1 MNQNDPFG
9 LFTDDSRTVV
19 IPKPGGRGPAGPV
32 VRRAVDAP
40 GMGPTTSM
48 IPTVGRNPL
57 VAAAVGILGLAPRL
71 RTASPP
77 AEVEQLRERLIT
89 ELRQFEARAEAGGA
103 DRRSVQ
109 LAAWALCA
117 LIDDVVLNTPWGQHS
132 VWPTQGLVATL
143 FHEVDA
149 GERFFERLAEL
160 ERDAGR
166 YRDLLELMYLC
177 LTLGFEGRFR
187 VQRGSGHGLADVRDN
202 LYRLLRQRTPE
213 PEAELSPHWRGV
225 AAPLERDRIT
235 VPYWVIGVGTLAVLL
250 VVYAGF
256 SFRLAAY
263 TEQVGPL
270 LQALPPQAEVS
281 IDRGSAVAS
290 AAAVADPRLAYSV
303 VEKIEALLPD
313 EVADGRLVAT
323 EDAQR
328 VTVRLHGGVFGSGKA
343 AVSPEYLPILEQLG
357 VALSDEPG
365 QVLVVGH
372 TDSIPIRTPRFPSNW
387 ELSQARALAV
397 AEVLAAH
404 LSGSAGLATDG
415 RADTEPLAPNDTA
428 EGRDVNRR
436 IEIILVKET

>member
-1 MNQNDPFG
+1 MNQDDPFG
-9 LFTDDSRTVV
+9 LHTADGRTVI
-19 IPKPGGRGPAGPV
+19 IPKPGGRGPSGPV
-32 VRRAVDAP
+32 VRRPVGTP
-40 GMGPTTSM
+40 GVGSSGAMFPA
-48 IPTVGRNPL
+48 VGRNPL
-57 VAAAVGILGLAPRL
+57 VAAAGGILGLAPRL

-77 AEVEQLRERLIT
+77 AEVEQLRERLIA
-89 ELRQFEARAEAGGA
+89 ELRQFEARAEAEGA
-103 DRRSVQ
+103 ERRSVQ

-117 LIDDVVLNTPWGQHS
+117 LIDDVILNTPWGRHS
-132 VWPTQGLVATL
+132 VWPAQGLVATL

-149 GERFFERLAEL
+149 GERFFERLTEL
-160 ERDAGR
+160 ERDAAR
-166 YRDLLELMYLC
+166 HRDLLELMYLC

-202 LYRLLRQRTPE
+202 LYRLLRQQTPE

-225 AAPLERDRIT
+225 TAPLERARIT

-250 VVYAGF
+250 VIYASF

-270 LQALPPQAEVS
+270 LQTLPPQAEIS
-281 IDRGSAVAS
+281 IDRGLTGASVA
-290 AAAVADPRLAYSV
+290 AADPRLAYSI
-303 VEKIEALLPD
+303 VEKIEALLPE
-313 EVADGRLVAT
+313 EVADGRVVAA

-343 AVSPEYLPILEQLG
+343 SVAAEYLPILEQLG
-357 VALSDEPG
+357 GALSTEPG

-372 TDSIPIRTPRFPSNW
+372 TDNIPIRTPRFPSNW
-387 ELSQARALAV
+387 ELSQARALSV

-404 LSGSAGLATDG
+404 LGGSERLATDG

-428 EGRDVNRR
+428 EGRDTNRR
-436 IEIILVKET
+436 IEVILLKET